1 MNEKNRLLKVLNGEE
16 TDRPPVICPGGMM
29 NAVVTELLEGIDSNH
44 NTDLEAMVAAAIK
57 VRDLIGF
64 ENYGVPFC
72 MTCEAEPFGVVIS
85 EGDKDNEPRILE
97 YNQSRLR
104 DIMKGYERNL
114 LTNSRR
120 ETVIRAIE
128 ELKNDEVP
136 VIGNITGPISTATSI
151 VDPLKLFKM
160 LRKEPNEAYEFID
173 YINDNLI
180 EYSKNMVRAGADV
193 IAISDPTATG
203 EILGKKN
210 FDKFAMPMYRK
221 FLAAMKQIN
230 TPVIIH
236 ICGDAKNIID
246 SLNTLEVEALSFDSK
261 VNMRYT
267 RSRLDTRLMGNVSTL
282 LLQNGSVDKIVSITK
297 NAMDSGV
304 DIVSP
309 ACGLGMSTPIEN
321 LKAMT
326 DYVKGCIKCL

>member
-1 MNEKNRLLKVLNGEE
+1 MNEKDRLLKALNGEKI
-16 TDRPPVICPGGMM
+16 DRPPVICPGGMM
-29 NAVVTELLEGIDSNH
+29 NAAVTEILQGINANH
-44 NTDLEAMVAAAIK
+44 NTDLENMVDTAIK
-57 VRDLIGF
+57 VREVIGF

-72 MTCEAEPFGVVIS
+72 MTCEAEPFGVSIS
-85 EGDKDNEPRILE
+85 PGDKYNEPRIVE
-97 YNQSRLR
+97 YNQSNLQ
-104 DIMKGYERNL
+104 DIMDDFDPHL
-114 LTNSRR
+114 LINSRSQ
-120 ETVIRAIE
+120 TVIRAIE
-128 ELKNDEVP
+128 ELKNDEIP
-136 VIGNITGPISTATSI
+136 LIGNITGPISTATSI

-160 LRKEPNEAYEFID
+160 LRKDPDQAYKFID
-173 YINDNLI
+173 YINDYLI
-180 EYSKNMVRAGADV
+180 EYAKDMVRAGADI

-221 FLAAMKQIN
+221 FLASMKEIN

-261 VNMRYT
+261 VNMRAA

-297 NAMDSGV
+297 NAIDSGV

-321 LKAMT
+321 LRALT
-326 DYVKGCIKCL
+326 DYVKGCI